1 MPFNVALSGL
11 NAASLDLRTT
21 GNNIANAGTAGFK
34 ESRTEFADQF
44 AALGSLGTTG
54 IGAGV
59 RLAGINQQFSQG
71 TIDFTGNSLDL
82 AINGQGFFVVSD
94 GSQEF
99 YSRAGAFQVNRD
111 GFVVNGDGQRLRS
124 YPAQGA
130 AGTSFTV
137 GTLRD
142 TQLTT
147 AEATPQ
153 PTNNI
158 TAKLNLDA
166 RRGEPEDIREPSEP
180 NGVTG
185 FRPNNPSTYTHS
197 TSVSV
202 FDSLG
207 EARNATIYFRK
218 EVGENEWSV
227 YATVHGLDNDD
238 TDGPAGVPPFKR
250 LPPNGDPFVF
260 ETNGLPPDPAV
271 PGGPS
276 PFLVSGVTFDLGGR
290 VEELEIDFDL
300 SQITQ
305 FSSAFNV
312 NNIEQNGF
320 AAGVF
325 TGVDISE
332 SGVIFARFTNGQT
345 QALGKVAVAKFSN
358 PQGLQTIGSNL
369 WAATRDS
376 GEPVFG
382 EAGSGGLGA
391 LQSGGLETSNVDLA
405 RQLIKLISAQRAF
418 QANAQVISA
427 ADTVTQTV
435 INIR

>member
-21 GNNIANAGTAGFK
+21 GNNIANSSTVGFK
-34 ESRTEFADQF
+34 ESRAEFADQF
-44 AALGSLGTTG
+44 AALGSLGTKG
-54 IGAGV
+54 VGSGV
-59 RLAGINQQFSQG
+59 RLTGINQQFSQG

-94 GSQEF
+94 GGQEF
-99 YSRAGAFQVNRD
+99 YSRAGAFQVNRE
-111 GFVVNGDGQRLRS
+111 GFVVNSEGKRLQS
-124 YPAQGA
+124 YPAQNP
-130 AGTSFTV
+130 AGTTFTV

-147 AEATPQ
+147 AEALPE
-153 PTNNI
+153 PTTNI
-158 TAKLNLDA
+158 TSKLNIDA
-166 RRGEPEDIREPSEP
+166 RRAVPA
-180 NGVTG
+180 VTP
-185 FRPNNPSTYTHS
+185 FDAANANSYTHS

-207 EARNATIYFRK
+207 QSRNATLYFRK
-218 EVGENEWSV
+218 ESDDNAWSIFS
-227 YATVHGLDNDD
+227 TVQGSSDIRQLEGPGPDD
-238 TDGPAGVPPFKR
+238 TFIFD
-250 LPPNGDPFVF
+250 
-260 ETNGLPPDPAV
+260 TNGLPPAGD
-271 PGGPS
+271 PS
-276 PFLVSGVTFDLGGR
+276 PFLIGGVTFDLGGT
-290 VEELEIDFDL
+290 VDELELEFDL

-312 NNIEQNGF
+312 NTIEQNGF

-345 QALGKVAVAKFSN
+345 QALGKVAIAKFSN
-358 PQGLQTIGSNL
+358 PQGLQTVGNNL
-369 WAATRDS
+369 WAGTRNA

-391 LQSGGLETSNVDLA
+391 LQSGGLEASNVDLA
-405 RQLIKLISAQRAF
+405 RQLIKLISAQRSF

>member
-111 GFVVNGDGQRLRS
+111 GFVVNGEGQRLQS
-124 YPAQGA
+124 YPAQDP

-137 GTLRD
+137 GTLRN

-147 AEATPQ
+147 AEALPEATD
-153 PTNNI
+153 NI

-166 RRGEPEDIREPSEP
+166 RRGVPPEGPFSATDPR
-180 NGVTG
+180 
-185 FRPNNPSTYTHS
+185 TYTHS
-197 TSVSV
+197 TSVTV

-207 EARNATIYFRK
+207 EARSATVYFRK
-218 EVGENEWSV
+218 DAVENAWEVH
-227 YATVHGLDNDD
+227 ATVQGS
-238 TDGPAGVPPFKR
+238 TDAVKLIGPEA
-250 LPPNGDPFVF
+250 D
-260 ETNGLPPDPAV
+260 ETFRFGTDGLPPA
-271 PGGPS
+271 GNPS
-276 PFLVSGVTFDLGGR
+276 PFVINNVPFPLGGR
-290 VEELEIDFDL
+290 VEPLNLQFDL

-325 TGVDISE
+325 TGVDINE